1 MLDLTFVLQCQFELQ
16 YCLYRKVRG
25 TDINDIR
32 CKSFAGLKIC
42 SFVTHTVN
50 TEISVTNFFCL
61 HFSEHAQW
69 DFLLCQTFGQNI
81 CGYFLQYMWIILT
94 LMHKLGVPI

>member
-42 SFVTHTVN
+42 SFVT
-50 TEISVTNFFCL
+50 L
-61 HFSEHAQW
+61 
-69 DFLLCQTFGQNI
+69 
-81 CGYFLQYMWIILT
+81 
-94 LMHKLGVPI
+94 VPQQHSMFNKVSNM